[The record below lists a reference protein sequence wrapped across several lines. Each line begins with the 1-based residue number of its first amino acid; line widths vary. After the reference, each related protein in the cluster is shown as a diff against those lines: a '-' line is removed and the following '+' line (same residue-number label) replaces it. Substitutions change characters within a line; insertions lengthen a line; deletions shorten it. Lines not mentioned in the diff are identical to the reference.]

1 MFRHMVL
8 RVPLREWVVER
19 FALVFLP
26 KISRGRGNRDRLV
39 VAQHALDGLCSS
51 FLNEYLPHHPR
62 HPYLHDHARGPDFG
76 LRRVD
81 PVHVAPTRA
90 GRRSGSNVV
99 RPVRGD
105 VHSEAA
111 VALFEE
117 RRALIFDQL
126 DKLTSRARL
135 LQRSITALYS
145 SLGIMVGTSVAIGLV
160 AVVGRYLW
168 IQWIPIA
175 LTLIGIGFLFYS
187 SILLIFEAR
196 LALVGVHAEMDFLW
210 RLGQQYR
217 PPTADRHGQDR
228 S

>member
-1 MFRHMVL
+1 MNTFPTTLDILTSMITPAVL
-8 RVPLREWVVER
+8 ISACGALILSTSLRLGRVVDRVRTLSDR
-19 FALVFLP
+19 FEEMA
-26 KISRGRGNRDRLV
+26 
-39 VAQHALDGLCSS
+39 
-51 FLNEYLPHHPR
+51 
-62 HPYLHDHARGPDFG
+62 
-76 LRRVD
+76 
-81 PVHVAPTRA
+81 
-90 GRRSGSNVV
+90 
-99 RPVRGD
+99 
-105 VHSEAA
+105 HSEAA